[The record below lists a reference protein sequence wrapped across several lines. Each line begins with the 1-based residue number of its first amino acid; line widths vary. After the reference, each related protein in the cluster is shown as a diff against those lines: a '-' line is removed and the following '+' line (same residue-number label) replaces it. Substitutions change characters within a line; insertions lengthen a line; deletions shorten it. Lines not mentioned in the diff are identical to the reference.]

1 MLLIYYFVKIL
12 NEKKGNIMANL
23 KSQKKRINISLKESS
38 RNNTYRS
45 SMRTAIKKAEKA
57 LGENKATPEMI
68 NQAVK
73 SIDVAASKGVIKK
86 NTAARKKSKL
96 HKKAEVLK

>member
-1 MLLIYYFVKIL
+1 
-12 NEKKGNIMANL
+12 MANL

-57 LGENKATPEMI
+57 LGEKKATPEMI

>member
-1 MLLIYYFVKIL
+1 
-12 NEKKGNIMANL
+12 MANL
-23 KSQKKRINISLKESS
+23 KSQKKRINVSLKESS

-57 LGENKATPEMI
+57 LDENKATKEMI

>member
-1 MLLIYYFVKIL
+1 
-12 NEKKGNIMANL
+12 MANL